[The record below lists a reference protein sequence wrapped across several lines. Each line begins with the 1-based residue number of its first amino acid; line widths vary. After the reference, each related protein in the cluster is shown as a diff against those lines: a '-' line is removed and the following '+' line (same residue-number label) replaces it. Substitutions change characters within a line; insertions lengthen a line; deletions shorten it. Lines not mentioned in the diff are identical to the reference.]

1 MSAPAAGD
9 PALAR
14 VWSAALDARERVGY
28 FRDGTFVVPELSVAE
43 ADAFDALPWRERR
56 QRILSGRDLKERLSR
71 FEAAVYDSGI
81 DPLEAYERFAGR
93 RPRDLPAARAG
104 KRDHRAA
111 QRARL
116 WDHAAIVARPAL
128 AEALEASTIRL
139 ADVPAW
145 LQALD
150 VVGVLPAEPVVE
162 RAVLSARLFA
172 GDAHM
177 LDPNAKVERL
187 VRGLLERLDG
197 MPGQRTVRELWLDWG
212 VEIDPLS
219 STVLTLNLQGAPET
233 LLGMALSTMRGSH
246 MVLTLA
252 QLEES
257 DVAWRAEDVFVCE
270 NPTVVRAAQRV
281 LGTACRPL
289 VCTGGWPSGAAS
301 ALLGQLRS
309 GGATLRHHGDFD
321 WDGLAIHQALVRDA
335 GVVAWRYDA
344 DAYDRAVS
352 DSGVPLRRL
361 MPRRRTVSGALAD
374 ALARGGCLVPEEL
387 VLDGLLEDLCRS
399 PLLRSARA
407 IRKGRAERPD

>member
-28 FRDGTFVVPELSVAE
+28 DRDGTFAVPELSVTE

-56 QRILSGRDLKERLSR
+56 RRILSGRDLKERLSR

-81 DPLEAYERFAGR
+81 DPIEAYERFAGR

-111 QRARL
+111 QRARVFE
-116 WDHAAIVARPAL
+116 HPAVAARPAL
-128 AEALEASTIRL
+128 VEALQTSVIRL

-150 VVGVLPAEPVVE
+150 VVEVLPAEPVVE

-177 LDPNAKVERL
+177 LDPDTKVERL
-187 VRGLLERLDG
+187 VRGLLERLAG
-197 MPGQRTVRELWLDWG
+197 MPGQRSVRELWLDWG
-212 VEIDPLS
+212 VETDPLS
-219 STVLTLNLQGAPET
+219 STVLTLNLEGALDTP
-233 LLGMALSTMRGSH
+233 LGMALSTMRGSH

-257 DVAWRAEDVFVCE
+257 DVAWRAEDLFVCE
-270 NPTVVRAAQRV
+270 NPTVVRAAQRA

-289 VCTGGWPSGAAS
+289 VCTGGWPSAAAS
-301 ALLGQLRS
+301 ALLGQLRAC
-309 GGATLRHHGDFD
+309 GATLRHHGDFD

-361 MPRRRTVSGALAD
+361 MSRRRTVSGTLAD
-374 ALARGGCLVPEEL
+374 ALARSGCLVPEEL
-387 VLDGLLEDLCRS
+387 VLGGLLEDLCRS
-399 PLLRSARA
+399 PSAPSPQTISNA
-407 IRKGRAERPD
+407 HAEWPD

>member
-1 MSAPAAGD
+1 MSAPAAAD

-28 FRDGTFVVPELSVAE
+28 LRDGTFVVPALSVAE

-56 QRILSGRDLKERLSR
+56 RRILSGRDLTERLSR
-71 FEAAVYDSGI
+71 FEAAVCDSGI

-104 KRDHRAA
+104 KRDRRAA

-116 WDHAAIVARPAL
+116 WEHPAVAARPAL
-128 AEALEASTIRL
+128 AAALQASAIRL

-150 VVGVLPAEPVVE
+150 VVAVLPAEPVVE
-162 RAVLSARLFA
+162 RAVLAARLFA

-177 LDPNAKVERL
+177 LDPDTKVERL

-197 MPGQRTVRELWLDWG
+197 TPGRRTARELWLDWG
-212 VEIDPLS
+212 VETDPLS
-219 STVLTLNLQGAPET
+219 STVLTLNLEGAPDT
-233 LLGMALSTMRGSH
+233 PLGTALRAMRGSH

-270 NPTVVRAAQRV
+270 NPTVVRAAQRA
-281 LGTACRPL
+281 LGTACRSL
-289 VCTGGWPSGAAS
+289 VCTGGWPSAAAS

-309 GGATLRHHGDFD
+309 RGATLRHHGDFD

-335 GVVAWRYDA
+335 GVVPWRYDA
-344 DAYDRAVS
+344 GAYDRAVA
-352 DSGVPLRRL
+352 DSGVPLRPL
-361 MPRRRTVSGALAD
+361 TPRRRAVGGTLAD

-387 VLDGLLEDLCRS
+387 VLDGLLADLCR
-399 PLLRSARA
+399 
-407 IRKGRAERPD
+407 

>member
-1 MSAPAAGD
+1 VSAPAAGD

-93 RPRDLPAARAG
+93 TPRDLPAARAG

-187 VRGLLERLDG
+187 VW
-197 MPGQRTVRELWLDWG
+197 P
-212 VEIDPLS
+212 
-219 STVLTLNLQGAPET
+219 A
-233 LLGMALSTMRGSH
+233 
-246 MVLTLA
+246 
-252 QLEES
+252 
-257 DVAWRAEDVFVCE
+257 RA
-270 NPTVVRAAQRV
+270 
-281 LGTACRPL
+281 
-289 VCTGGWPSGAAS
+289 
-301 ALLGQLRS
+301 
-309 GGATLRHHGDFD
+309 
-321 WDGLAIHQALVRDA
+321 
-335 GVVAWRYDA
+335 
-344 DAYDRAVS
+344 
-352 DSGVPLRRL
+352 
-361 MPRRRTVSGALAD
+361 PRRHA
-374 ALARGGCLVPEEL
+374 
-387 VLDGLLEDLCRS
+387 
-399 PLLRSARA
+399 
-407 IRKGRAERPD
+407 

>member
-14 VWSAALDARERVGY
+14 VWSVALDARERVGY
-28 FRDGTFVVPELSVAE
+28 FRDGTFVVPALSVAE
-43 ADAFDALPWRERR
+43 ADALDALPWRERR
-56 QRILSGRDLKERLSR
+56 RRILSGGDLKERLSR
-71 FEAAVYDSGI
+71 FETAVIDSGI
-81 DPLEAYERFAGR
+81 DPLDGYERYAGR
-93 RPRDLPAARAG
+93 RPRDLPAARAV
-104 KRDHRAA
+104 KRDHRVA
-111 QRARL
+111 QRARV
-116 WDHAAIVARPAL
+116 WDHPAVAARPAL
-128 AEALEASTIRL
+128 AEALEACTIRL

-150 VVGVLPAEPVVE
+150 VVEVLPAEPVVE

-177 LDPNAKVERL
+177 LDPDAKVERL
-187 VRGLLERLDG
+187 VRGLLERLDS
-197 MPGQRTVRELWLDWG
+197 MPGERTVRELWLDWG
-212 VEIDPLS
+212 VETDPLS
-219 STVLTLNLQGAPET
+219 STVLTLNLGAAPDAP
-233 LLGMALSTMRGSH
+233 LGMALSTMRGSH
-246 MVLTLA
+246 TVLTLA

-270 NPTVVRAAQRV
+270 NPTVVRAAQRA

-289 VCTGGWPSGAAS
+289 VCTGGWPSAATS

-309 GGATLRHHGDFD
+309 RGARLRHHGDFD

-335 GVVAWRYDA
+335 GVVSWRYDA
-344 DAYDRAVS
+344 EAYDRAVV

-361 MPRRRTVSGALAD
+361 MPRRRTVSGTLAD

-399 PLLRSARA
+399 PLPPSPRA
-407 IRKGRAERPD
+407 IRKAHAECPD